1 MPSPPTVP
9 LAQLPPYAA
18 AIQYMVAATVSPIML
33 TPSAYLD
40 LFCQLVQRDQYILA
54 LHNRFGLPLPPT
66 LFMTPTVN
74 NQSHN
79 LITQTA
85 QTSAGTA
92 PTTPPEPSDDLPW
105 LDITP
110 GSVDSSELT
119 VAGLLAWVQRF
130 AVLASLWQSL
140 IHTVLFNCM
149 VILHLLAI
157 RCDLFPL
164 CPHRDGFG
172 LTGV

>member
-1 MPSPPTVP
+1 MAMTKILAPFIFAKAPKMPSPPTVP

-110 GSVDSSELT
+110 GSVDSSE
-119 VAGLLAWVQRF
+119 V
-130 AVLASLWQSL
+130 
-140 IHTVLFNCM
+140 HT
-149 VILHLLAI
+149 
-157 RCDLFPL
+157 DL
-164 CPHRDGFG
+164 
-172 LTGV
+172 LTGNGKHPPSPNENVREPSIPSPI